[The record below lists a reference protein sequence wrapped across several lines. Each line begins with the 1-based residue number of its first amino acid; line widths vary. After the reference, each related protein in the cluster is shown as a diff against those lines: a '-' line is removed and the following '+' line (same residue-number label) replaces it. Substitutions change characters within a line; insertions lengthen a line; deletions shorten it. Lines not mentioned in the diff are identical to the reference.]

1 MRDDKFIFISYSS
14 KDKNVADA
22 LCHYL
27 EERGIPCWIAPR
39 DILPGQTWPGA
50 IVQAIRGC
58 SAMVLIYTI
67 EANTSS
73 QVANEVDKAFSCAKT
88 IIPFIV
94 DSTPMNEELG
104 YYLSRKHWLIAYPDY
119 KDKLKPLADNLIK
132 LFPDL
137 SVSADLVKQD
147 KQPENIDDRIKRY
160 RIAAE
165 QGDAEAQNNLGDCY
179 YNGDGVPQDYAEA
192 VKWYRKAAE
201 QGNAAAQNTLGV
213 CYYKGQGVPQNYDEA
228 VKWSRLAA
236 EQGHAGAQNT
246 LGVCYCEGQGV
257 PQNYEEAVKWSRLAA
272 EQGYADA
279 QCVLG
284 GCYHRGLGVSQ
295 NYDEAMKWL
304 RLAAEQGHADAQNAL
319 GYCYYS
325 GDGVPQNYEEAVNTA
340 LSFKIQSRE

>member
-1 MRDDKFIFISYSS
+1 MQENSFIFISYSS
-14 KDKNVADA
+14 KDKNVADV

-39 DILPGQTWPGA
+39 DILPGQTWAGA
-50 IVQAIRGC
+50 IVQAIRDC
-58 SAMVLIYTI
+58 AAMVLIYTI
-67 EANTSS
+67 ESNASS

-94 DSTPMNEELG
+94 DATPMNEELG

-165 QGDAEAQNNLGDCY
+165 RGDADAQNNLGDCY

-201 QGNAAAQNTLGV
+201 QGNADAQLLMGV
-213 CYYKGQGVPQNYDEA
+213 CYYEGNGVP
-228 VKWSRLAA
+228 L
-236 EQGHAGAQNT
+236 
-246 LGVCYCEGQGV
+246 
-257 PQNYEEAVKWSRLAA
+257 NYEEAVKW
-272 EQGYADA
+272 
-279 QCVLG
+279 
-284 GCYHRGLGVSQ
+284 VS
-295 NYDEAMKWL
+295 K
-304 RLAAEQGHADAQNAL
+304 AAEQGHPSAKENL
-319 GYCYYS
+319 
-325 GDGVPQNYEEAVNTA
+325 ERIT
-340 LSFKIQSRE
+340 KKK